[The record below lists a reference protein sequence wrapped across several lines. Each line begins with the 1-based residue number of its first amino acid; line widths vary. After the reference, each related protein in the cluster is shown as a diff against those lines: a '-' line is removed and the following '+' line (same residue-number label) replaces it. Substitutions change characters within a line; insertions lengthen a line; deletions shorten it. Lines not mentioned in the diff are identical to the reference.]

1 MVYPEYLRFLRLILS
16 TAEVDVDKVVKEDAV
31 DAAEEAVD
39 ITWTDITM
47 GDGKLLVIDGD

>member
-1 MVYPEYLRFLRLILS
+1 MEIATSELAI